1 MPLRLAV
8 SLALLLSLPGPL
20 ADAQAQATPATPAP
34 ADPLAVA
41 QRFVEGFNRHDPGAM
56 IAQAAPEVQWLSV
69 AGDRITP
76 EASGQTALRDWM
88 AKYLSVYPTMRKTIE
103 QSIVHAPFVSVLE
116 RDRWKGKD
124 GSERTQD
131 ELVVYQVEDGK
142 IQRVW
147 RYPSQL

>member
-1 MPLRLAV
+1 MPARLAL
-8 SLALLLSLPGPL
+8 SLALLLSLAGTD
-20 ADAQAQATPATPAP
+20 ARAQAAPAS

-69 AGDRITP
+69 AGDRIIP

-88 AKYLSVYPTMRKTIE
+88 AKYLSVYPTMRKTVE
-103 QSIVHAPFVSVLE
+103 QSIVHAPFVSALE

-124 GSERTQD
+124 GSERTQAG
-131 ELVVYQVEDGK
+131 LVVYQVEDGK

-147 RYPSQL
+147 RYPLQP